1 MDRIAFLISDLSMQQ
16 MVHTI
21 LDTYKEKLE
30 QHHFIIDV
38 EIIDFPNLVA
48 QAHALVEK
56 GTKVIITTSGA
67 HQILT
72 KAIDSIPILCL
83 YSSTNDALY
92 ALRAIAPNYKKI
104 HLLLNENFMFNREA
118 CPPELSEKIVFY
130 PRYSLDKTHL
140 ELLER
145 VRQIPVTADTAIVGC
160 PLLPQIAN
168 PSQMPIYSIKPSES
182 TMLSVLL
189 YAQELLSFKEKDN
202 QQLSM
207 MSSILSH
214 VTDGI
219 ILYSTGG
226 TISHLNK
233 RAADFLGVSATTKN
247 IRDIFPDWVEGNK
260 PSFHET
266 IIRRPPYT
274 LIANSDF
281 FLMDSSSHYIMT
293 LRDVTEL
300 QRLEKNIRYK
310 LTKTG
315 MTASHHFDDIKTVDG
330 NMKKVIQRAATMA
343 EYNAP
348 ILIQGESGTGKE
360 LFAQSIHN
368 ASDRRNGPFVA
379 INCAALTTDLL
390 ESELFGYVSGSFTGA
405 RKEGKAGLFEMA
417 HKGTIFL
424 DEINSMAPSIQ
435 LKLLRVL
442 ETKQV
447 MRLGSDYVI
456 SLDIRIISAGNA
468 DLIASV
474 EAGEFRRDLY
484 FRINTLRLNLPPLND
499 RPDDILYLFTHFVET
514 LSHQKCHL
522 SPALKKVLVQHNWW
536 GNIRELHS
544 VALRYFI
551 FGDTLDKSY
560 DALFDVA
567 DQNKKDALLDTASL
581 TLNMKHLEVT
591 IQQILIEE
599 LQEKG
604 YSQKDIAKL
613 LNVSRQTIFN
623 KMRP

>member
-72 KAIDSIPILCL
+72 KAIDTIPILCL

-226 TISHLNK
+226 SISHLNK

-315 MTASHHFDDIKTVDG
+315 MTARHHFDDIKTVDD
-330 NMKKVIQRAATMA
+330 NMKKVIQRAAIMA

-435 LKLLRVL
+435 SKLLRVL

-447 MRLGSDYVI
+447 MRLGSNYVI
-456 SLDIRIISAGNA
+456 PLDIRIISAGNA

-560 DALFDVA
+560 DALFDIA

-581 TLNMKHLEVT
+581 TLNMKQLEVT

>member
-72 KAIDSIPILCL
+72 KAIDTIPILCL

-104 HLLLNENFMFNREA
+104 HLLLNENFMFNKEA

-182 TMLSVLL
+182 TMLSFLL
-189 YAQELLSFKEKDN
+189 YAQELLYN

-435 LKLLRVL
+435 SKLLRVL

-456 SLDIRIISAGNA
+456 PLDIRIISAGNA

>member
-435 LKLLRVL
+435 SKLLRVL

-560 DALFDVA
+560 AALFDVA

>member
-48 QAHALVEK
+48 QAHALIEK

-72 KAIDSIPILCL
+72 KAIDTIPILCL

-315 MTASHHFDDIKTVDG
+315 MTARHHFDDIKTVDG
-330 NMKKVIQRAATMA
+330 NMKKVIQRAAIMA

-379 INCAALTTDLL
+379 LNCAALTTDLL

-435 LKLLRVL
+435 SKLLRVL

-456 SLDIRIISAGNA
+456 PLDIRIISAGNA

-536 GNIRELHS
+536 GNIRGLHS

-560 DALFDVA
+560 DALFDIA

-581 TLNMKHLEVT
+581 TLNMKQLEVT